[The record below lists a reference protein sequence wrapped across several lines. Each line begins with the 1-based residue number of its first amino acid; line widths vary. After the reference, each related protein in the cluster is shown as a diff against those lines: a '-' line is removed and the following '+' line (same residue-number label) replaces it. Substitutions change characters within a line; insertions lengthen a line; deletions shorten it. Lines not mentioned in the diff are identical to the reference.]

1 MVSPEA
7 ELRRRW
13 DALAESAQWKAPAA
27 QDVFSR
33 LMEAYGDASR
43 FYHNAAHI
51 LDCLH
56 ELDAARDCCQDA
68 SAVEAAI
75 WFHDFVYDP
84 TRSDNE
90 ERSAEAAKKLLI
102 ELGADTTWTE
112 NVRLLILDTRHA
124 KPPATADGQ
133 LLVDIDLSIFGRAAA
148 RFDAYERAIRREYD
162 HVPEQAF
169 AKARAAILR
178 DFLNRAAIY
187 LTNHFRRRY
196 EPAARENLR
205 KSAERLESASRG

>member
-7 ELRRRW
+7 ELRSRW
-13 DALAESAQWKAPAA
+13 EALAESAQWNPSAA
-27 QDVFSR
+27 QDVFFR
-33 LMEAYGDASR
+33 LLEAHNDPSR

-51 LDCLH
+51 LDCLR
-56 ELDAARDCCQDA
+56 ELDIARDSCEDP

-84 TRSDNE
+84 IRSDNE
-90 ERSAEAAKKLLI
+90 ERSAEAAKKMLT
-102 ELGADTTWTE
+102 ELGADPAWIE
-112 NVRLLILDTRHA
+112 NARRLILDTKHA
-124 KPPATADGQ
+124 KEPATPDGR
-133 LLVDIDLSIFGRAAA
+133 LLVDIDLSVFGRSAP

-178 DFLNRAAIY
+178 RFLNQPTIY

-205 KSAERLESASRG
+205 RSAERLESASRG

>member
-13 DALAESAQWKAPAA
+13 EALAEGAQWNAPAA

-33 LMEAYGDASR
+33 LMEAYNDPSR

-51 LDCLH
+51 LDCLQ
-56 ELDAARDCCQDA
+56 ELDAARDSCEDP

-75 WFHDFVYDP
+75 WFHDFVYDA

-90 ERSAEAAKKLLI
+90 ERSAEAAKKMLAG
-102 ELGADTTWTE
+102 LGAEPAWVE
-112 NVRLLILDTRHA
+112 KVRLLILDTRHA
-124 KPPATADGQ
+124 KQPATADGR
-133 LLVDIDLSIFGRAAA
+133 LLVDIDLSIFGRSAP

-178 DFLNRAAIY
+178 GFLNQPSIY

-205 KSAERLESASRG
+205 KSAERLESISRG